1 MSNLTFRTPNVNI
14 LERTISVSGKYMIF
28 FGTHFEQGIT
38 CWVVGS
44 SNKETGEI
52 IMRHYNE
59 KIPGCIAPMAVAKT
73 TWEDFR
79 NAMKE
84 KRDDAEY
91 EEGYLEGLQKYLN

>member
-1 MSNLTFRTPNVNI
+1 
-14 LERTISVSGKYMIF
+14 MIF
-28 FGTHFEQGIT
+28 FGFHYEAGVS
-38 CWVVGS
+38 CWVVGT

-59 KIPGCIAPMAVAKT
+59 KIPGCIAPRATAQT
-73 TWEDFR
+73 TWDDFR

-84 KRDDAEY
+84 KRDEAEY